1 MYTRYFIRQ
10 TRNIV
15 SFVGKNRVHSHFARS
30 EIRNHI
36 PLLFT
41 KSFYL
46 SYSTTV
52 TKDSSEFYAK
62 REENTNFAEN
72 TDDTNLSFLTISR
85 ACELLRSRTISKED
99 VCFCSSLI
107 ICR

>member
-15 SFVGKNRVHSHFARS
+15 QFVGKNRVHSHFARS
-30 EIRNHI
+30 EIRKQF

-46 SYSTTV
+46 SYSTTIN
-52 TKDSSEFYAK
+52 KNSSEFYARRDEITDFK
-62 REENTNFAEN
+62 EN
-72 TDDTNLSFLTISR
+72 TDDMNSSILTISR
-85 ACELLRSRTISKED
+85 ACELLRSRSISKEY
-99 VCFCSSLI
+99 VCFCLSLI